1 MSDKVITKMNKYMCV
16 LGLSWETIL
25 CTFLTTGPWNW
36 KDSGGW
42 CTITSYC
49 VCWKRNAVLCLQFSA
64 CPEKLSTSKKFLLY
78 WLCQSLWLCG
88 SQQTGKFLKR
98 WEYQT
103 TWPDSWEIWM
113 QVKKQQLEL
122 DMKQWTGSKLGKED
136 VKAVYCPPA
145 YLTFM

>member
-78 WLCQSLWLCG
+78 WLCQSLWLCR
-88 SQQTGKFLKR
+88 SQQTVENSSKEEATVRTRHGTTDWFQIGKGVCRGCILSPCLFNLYA
-98 WEYQT
+98 EY
-103 TWPDSWEIWM
+103 IM
-113 QVKKQQLEL
+113 QKMLGWKKHKLE
-122 DMKQWTGSKLGKED
+122 
-136 VKAVYCPPA
+136 
-145 YLTFM
+145 